1 MTLVVRTPND
11 PASLSAE
18 LRRTLTSIN
27 SEIPLSEILTLRTVV
42 AQSLA
47 APRSTMALFTIFAAL
62 ALLLGAVGVY
72 GVISYGVA
80 QRLPEIG
87 MRIALG
93 AQKLDVMWLVMEQ
106 GGRLGLIGVSIG
118 IAGAIVGTRLI
129 SSLLFAVSATDLFT
143 YSVVSLLLILV
154 TLAACYIPARRAT
167 KVDPMMALRHE

>member
-1 MTLVVRTPND
+1 
-11 PASLSAE
+11 LSAE